1 MRVSTNSIFINNV
14 ANMMQKQTQLNQV
27 QGQLSTMRR
36 VTVPSDDPVA
46 AAQILDVRQADARVL
61 QFNQNAKS
69 AENSLATSESV
80 LQSGTDVLQRTREL
94 AVKVSNT
101 ILSNEDRE
109 MTMSEIEGLYKQMV
123 GIANTTDGNGSYVF
137 SGSRSQTKPIAEQSE
152 FGRPVA
158 SGSSIVSYNGD
169 SMRQEMQIAGSRQ
182 IPVTENG
189 GFVFNKIR
197 DGNGTFK
204 LTNGFPAGY
213 TPVAPNTTAGARP
226 NVDVDQGTVTDAALF
241 ATKTDDPA
249 PPAAPIGFKQIEVVF
264 GSEWNHVGAQ
274 GSATDPTDFYY
285 DVVVETGAPGPAG
298 FTSLITGKTGA
309 TRELASDLYKQ
320 QTEQVDPL
328 KNNAVPPTDLAGI
341 PFPTPT
347 GYPKYK
353 PGADIDLT
361 ASYGIKLNA
370 KGDTPTSGGVV
381 AINKSQDK
389 SIFDTLNEFG
399 LALLQDV
406 TTPQGMTDFTNKMGN
421 ILTHVD
427 ATMTRLLSV
436 EARMGSGR
444 READTLVSVGEG
456 FSLQYKT
463 NLSRLQDLDV
473 AKAASELSLTK
484 TALEASQSTFAQVQ
498 KLTLFNY
505 I

>member
-1 MRVSTNSIFINNV
+1 
-14 ANMMQKQTQLNQV
+14 
-27 QGQLSTMRR
+27 
-36 VTVPSDDPVA
+36 
-46 AAQILDVRQADARVL
+46 
-61 QFNQNAKS
+61 
-69 AENSLATSESV
+69 
-80 LQSGTDVLQRTREL
+80 
-94 AVKVSNT
+94 
-101 ILSNEDRE
+101 
-109 MTMSEIEGLYKQMV
+109 
-123 GIANTTDGNGSYVF
+123 
-137 SGSRSQTKPIAEQSE
+137 
-152 FGRPVA
+152 
-158 SGSSIVSYNGD
+158 
-169 SMRQEMQIAGSRQ
+169 MQIAGSRQ

-204 LTNGFPAGY
+204 LTNGFPSGY

-226 NVDVDQGTVTDAALF
+226 NVDVDQGTVADAALF

>member
-1 MRVSTNSIFINNV
+1 
-14 ANMMQKQTQLNQV
+14 
-27 QGQLSTMRR
+27 
-36 VTVPSDDPVA
+36 
-46 AAQILDVRQADARVL
+46 
-61 QFNQNAKS
+61 
-69 AENSLATSESV
+69 
-80 LQSGTDVLQRTREL
+80 
-94 AVKVSNT
+94 
-101 ILSNEDRE
+101 
-109 MTMSEIEGLYKQMV
+109 
-123 GIANTTDGNGSYVF
+123 
-137 SGSRSQTKPIAEQSE
+137 
-152 FGRPVA
+152 
-158 SGSSIVSYNGD
+158 
-169 SMRQEMQIAGSRQ
+169 
-182 IPVTENG
+182 
-189 GFVFNKIR
+189 
-197 DGNGTFK
+197 
-204 LTNGFPAGY
+204 
-213 TPVAPNTTAGARP
+213 
-226 NVDVDQGTVTDAALF
+226 VDVDQGTVTDAALF
-241 ATKTDDPA
+241 ALNTDDPA
-249 PPAAPIGFKQIEVVF
+249 PPGVPIGFKQIEVVF
-264 GSEWNHVGAQ
+264 GSEWNHVGVQ
-274 GSATDPTDFYY
+274 GTATDPTDFYY
-285 DVVVETGAPGPAG
+285 DLVVETGAPGPAG
-298 FTSLITGKTGA
+298 FKSLITGKTGA

-320 QTEQVDPL
+320 QTEQVDAL
-328 KNNAVPPTDLAGI
+328 KNNVVPPKDLAGVN
-341 PFPTPT
+341 FPSGT

-353 PGADIDLT
+353 PGTDIDLT

-370 KGDTPTSGGVV
+370 KGDTPTSGGVI

-399 LALLQDV
+399 LALQQDV